1 MLRRSQSSR
10 ETITVSET
18 FQPESLRDEYGTEVS
33 SGFIFLFFMAIFSVV
48 TVGNQAI
55 IFLSFLH
62 GRWWVATPW
71 MFRWGSFIAFLLFFI
86 AISATAFGSMRMD
99 EPYRLRTKP
108 IPKLFVALTLVSLLE
123 MGCLMLIP
131 RDMGEMVLGTFL
143 AWIVAQTVAC
153 AFYLRY
159 ILRAW
164 KFMALL
170 VFLCALTGVIGGFIT
185 LMPVWRA

>member
-10 ETITVSET
+10 ETITVNDPLQAE
-18 FQPESLRDEYGTEVS
+18 PLRNEYGNEVS
-33 SGFIFLFFMAIFSVV
+33 SGFIFLFFMAIFSVI
-48 TVGNQAI
+48 TVGNQAV
-55 IFLSFLH
+55 IFLSFQH
-62 GRWWVATPW
+62 GHWWVATPM
-71 MFRWGSFIAFLLFFI
+71 MFRWGSFIAFLLLFI
-86 AISATAFGSMRMD
+86 AISATAFGVMRMD

-131 RDMGEMVLGTFL
+131 RDMGVMVLGTFL

-153 AFYLRY
+153 AFYLRF
-159 ILRAW
+159 ILRPW

-170 VFLCALTGVIGGFIT
+170 VFLCALAGVIGGFIT
-185 LMPVWRA
+185 LTPVLWD